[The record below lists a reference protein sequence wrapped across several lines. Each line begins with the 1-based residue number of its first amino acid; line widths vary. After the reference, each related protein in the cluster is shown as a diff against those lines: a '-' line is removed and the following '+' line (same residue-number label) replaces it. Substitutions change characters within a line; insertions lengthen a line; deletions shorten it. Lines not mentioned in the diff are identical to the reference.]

1 MQQRI
6 AQEAKSDSD
15 SMKTIADAARR
26 DSLEM
31 KGIAWL
37 TMTFLP
43 MTALAVSMVIQK
55 VRLAANLIVCLQ
67 HVLLLYRLLSW
78 LETGVV
84 ASVLDLLRH
93 HGTADHFYTGWLEC
107 LERMALPDRART
119 EECTSAAK

>member
-15 SMKTIADAARR
+15 SMRTIADAARR

-43 MTALAVSMVIQK
+43 MTALAVSMVVQK
-55 VRLAANLIVCLQ
+55 LRVAANLIVCVR
-67 HVLLLYRLLSW
+67 HALLFYRLLSW

-84 ASVLDLLRH
+84 ASVLDLLGY
-93 HGTADHFYTGWLEC
+93 HGTADHFDTGWLEC
-107 LERMALPDRART
+107 LERMALPDRAR
-119 EECTSAAK
+119 A

>member
-15 SMKTIADAARR
+15 SMQTIADAARR

-43 MTALAVSMVIQK
+43 MTALAVSMPTRV
-55 VRLAANLIVCLQ
+55 
-67 HVLLLYRLLSW
+67 
-78 LETGVV
+78 
-84 ASVLDLLRH
+84 
-93 HGTADHFYTGWLEC
+93 
-107 LERMALPDRART
+107 
-119 EECTSAAK
+119 